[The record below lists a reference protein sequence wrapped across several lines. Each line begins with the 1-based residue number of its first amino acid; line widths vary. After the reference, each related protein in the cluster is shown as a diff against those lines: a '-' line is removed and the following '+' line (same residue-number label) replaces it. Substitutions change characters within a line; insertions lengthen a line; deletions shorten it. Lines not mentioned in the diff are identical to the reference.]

1 MIRFVTTNAGKF
13 REVAA
18 LLRAEGA
25 EVEHYDL
32 LLPEVQGDT
41 LDEVV
46 AYSVKVLAEEAD
58 FDFMVDDSGLFV
70 DALKG
75 FPGVYS
81 SYAFRTIGIPGVLR
95 LLEGADRRQARFETV
110 IGLRLGGET
119 HTFRGECRGSI
130 PAEPR
135 GTAGFGFDPIF
146 QADGQDRTFAEML
159 TEEKNAISHRGNA
172 ARAMAAFLKGR

>member
-1 MIRFVTTNAGKF
+1 MTTNAGKF
-13 REVAA
+13 REVAGI
-18 LLRAEGA
+18 LRAEGI

-46 AYSVKVLAEEAD
+46 AYSAKVLAEEAT
-58 FDFMVDDSGLFV
+58 FDFLVDDSGLFV

-81 SYAFRTIGIPGVLR
+81 SYAFRTVGIPGILR

-110 IGLRLGGET
+110 MGLRVAGET
-119 HTFRGECRGSI
+119 HTFRGECRGTI
-130 PAEPR
+130 PMEPR

-146 QADGQDRTFAEML
+146 LPEGGDRTFAEML
-159 TEEKNAISHRGNA
+159 TEEKSAISHRGNA
-172 ARAMAAFLKGR
+172 ARALAAFLKGR